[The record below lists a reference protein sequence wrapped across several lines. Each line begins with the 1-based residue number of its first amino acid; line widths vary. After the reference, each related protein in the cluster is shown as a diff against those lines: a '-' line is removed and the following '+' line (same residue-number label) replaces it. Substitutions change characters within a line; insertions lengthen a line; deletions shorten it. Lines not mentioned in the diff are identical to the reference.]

1 MLRNGFCTVKR
12 CRNPLMPPPACVE
25 YLLWRAARA
34 VGTHIVRISICV
46 FFATSGDDS
55 MGSAVLLACCA
66 RCVHARVAAIPIN
79 PSLARRRTS

>member
-1 MLRNGFCTVKR
+1 MQ
-12 CRNPLMPPPACVE
+12 PPACVE
-25 YLLWRAARA
+25 CLLWRAARA
-34 VGTHIVRISICV
+34 IGTNIVRMSICV

-55 MGSAVLLACCA
+55 VGAAALPACCA